1 MGPRV
6 VAPPAKA
13 RPKVIRPPVR
23 PALRPTLHGA
33 GGGVG
38 PLQPGRVEPQSLRPS
53 LALPPGRVD
62 PVSVEEVDKAK
73 KEPTQVTQQTQM
85 EQAQQDIQKDQKQVT
100 QQTQMEQAQQDVQKD
115 QKEHVTQQTQMEQAE
130 QDVQMEQKEQVTQQT
145 QMEQAQQDV
154 QKDQKEHKDSSAQS
168 GKEEKEEEKKDE
180 GHIIPYLEH
189 LQAVYANDLSDVEM
203 ADEVTSLRPK
213 SAPHAPPGLRR
224 CQEGA
229 ADRELQFLAP
239 HWSDSETGYWAH
251 RPETPDLPAA
261 SSLSMDS
268 TTGDHDDPSLGPSR
282 PSGYVPTRAPL
293 SDTSPAD
300 VSPTSLISQ
309 ATHR

>member
-85 EQAQQDIQKDQKQVT
+85 EQAQQDIQKDQK
-100 QQTQMEQAQQDVQKD
+100 
-115 QKEHVTQQTQMEQAE
+115 
-130 QDVQMEQKEQVTQQT
+130 QVTQQT

>member
-73 KEPTQVTQQTQM
+73 KEPTQVTQQP
-85 EQAQQDIQKDQKQVT
+85 
-100 QQTQMEQAQQDVQKD
+100 QMEQAQQDVQKD

-154 QKDQKEHKDSSAQS
+154 QMEQKEHKDSSAQS

-213 SAPHAPPGLRR
+213 SAPHAPRGLRR